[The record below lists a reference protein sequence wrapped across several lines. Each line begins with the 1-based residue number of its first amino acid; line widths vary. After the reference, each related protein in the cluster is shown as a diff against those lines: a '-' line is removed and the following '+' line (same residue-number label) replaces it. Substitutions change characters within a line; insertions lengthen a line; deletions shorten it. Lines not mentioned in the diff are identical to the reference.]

1 MGFFR
6 KLWDKIKYGEYGDFL
21 DMEDDGEDY
30 VDASKIEEAL
40 LRHNQVNM
48 HDGTERVKYIRH
60 CFEEAAEAAKEIDK
74 LTYEYTLVTSY
85 LTDMEEIDALPDKTN
100 IEKLAK
106 KLNDLTKERAYHLNN
121 MNAMPEAQYNR
132 MEQMEAEMT
141 EACEKL
147 QNTEDYLALIRQDLN
162 RLDGER
168 HAHYYRRH
176 ELVTAM
182 QNARGMT
189 VMCACAVFVMIFI
202 LLILQFGFAMDT
214 QVGYIITVG
223 TAVAAILFLYMK
235 YTDSS
240 RERRKIERQINK
252 IILLQNTV
260 KIRYVNT
267 VNLLDYLCMKYQVSS
282 ARELK
287 LIWEKFETER
297 AEREKYREA
306 DSEFTYYKKE
316 LVKELRKYNVK
327 DPELWVHQAEALYNP
342 KEMVEIR
349 HGLIVRRQKLRS
361 QMEYNRTIA
370 NNASQEVKDLVEE
383 YPQYAKEIL
392 AIVAEY
398 N

>member
-6 KLWDKIKYGEYGDFL
+6 KLWDKIKYGEYGEFI
-21 DMEDDGEDY
+21 EDTGEDY
-30 VDASKIEEAL
+30 VDSSKIEEVL

-48 HDGTERVKYIRH
+48 HDGTQRVKYIRH

-85 LTDMEEIDALPDKTN
+85 LTDMEEIEALPDKQN
-100 IEKLAK
+100 LEKCAR
-106 KLNDLTKERAYHLNN
+106 KLSDLGKERAHHLNN
-121 MNAMPEAQYNR
+121 MNAMPESQYNR
-132 MEQMEAEMT
+132 MEQMEGELK

-147 QNTEDYLALIRQDLN
+147 QNTEDYLGLIKQDLN
-162 RLDGER
+162 RLDGEK
-168 HAHYYRRH
+168 HAHHYRRH
-176 ELVTAM
+176 ELITAM

-189 VMCACAVFVMIFI
+189 IICACALFVTIFM
-202 LLILQFGFAMDT
+202 LMILQFGLDMDT
-214 QVGYIITVG
+214 KVGYILTVG
-223 TAVAAILFLYMK
+223 TAAVAIMFLYIK
-235 YTDSS
+235 YADSS
-240 RERRKIERQINK
+240 RELHKIEKLINK
-252 IILLQNTV
+252 IVLLQNTV

-282 ARELK
+282 AKELK

-297 AEREKYREA
+297 AEREKYKEA
-306 DSEFTYYKKE
+306 NSEFEYYEKE
-316 LVKELRKYNVK
+316 LIKELRKYNVK
-327 DPELWVHQAEALYNP
+327 DPGLWIHQAEALYNP

-361 QMEYNRTIA
+361 QMEYNKNIA

-392 AIVAEY
+392 TIVAEY